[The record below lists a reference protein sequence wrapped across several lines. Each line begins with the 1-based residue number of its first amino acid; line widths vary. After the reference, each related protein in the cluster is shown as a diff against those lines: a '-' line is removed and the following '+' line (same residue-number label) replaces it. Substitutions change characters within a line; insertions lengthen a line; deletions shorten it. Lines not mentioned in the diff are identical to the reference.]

1 MLASA
6 LLPSVYLLASA
17 LLSLGK
23 RAFGVTSDPT
33 TANNQTFDYI
43 IVGGGLAG
51 LTVASRLTEDPSKT
65 ILVIEAGND
74 DRNDPRVF
82 DVLEYGVAFGTSLDW
97 AWPTDQGKI
106 IHSGRTLGG
115 SSSINGAA
123 ITRGIKGQYDAFSKV
138 LSNEE
143 ASLEWNWDSLFSYMK
158 KSEGFNP
165 PDKQQR
171 ADGADY
177 NPAYHGFIGP
187 VQVAYA
193 QGMYSG
199 PAQPAFDEAIR
210 NLSGIARCQDG
221 LGGNDNC
228 VSHVA
233 NSINPKDN
241 GRRSSSAQ
249 AYLTP
254 VENERTNWLT
264 LINNRVTKVLLSGSA
279 PNVRAT
285 GVQFKNSNNTGDTF
299 TVHARKEVIL
309 SAGAIASPQLLQL
322 SGIGDPSVL
331 DPLGIDVRVNLPTVG
346 RNFQTQTRND
356 VASNTQPSF
365 DAGGTGP
372 DHAIAFLN
380 LYELFSEGAG
390 SNGSVTGSDIA
401 RHILTE
407 YPSWAQSQAVNGL
420 NADALTT
427 IFGIQADL
435 IVNHNAPVSEF
446 YFQIGS
452 SGSGVNNTLFDLLQF
467 SRGNITITDTSV
479 FTDPKVTV
487 NWFDVDYD
495 LDVQT
500 AGGRLGRK
508 VLNHKA
514 LASIVTDE
522 YSPGLDVVPDDG
534 NAGTDDAWQS
544 WVHDTFL
551 AVYHEVGSTSM
562 MRRDLGGVVD
572 GKLRVY
578 DTVNLRVVD
587 AGVIPFQVS
596 AHTSETLY
604 GVAEKAADIIRSG
617 V

>member
-1 MLASA
+1 MLVKT
-6 LLPSVYLLASA
+6 LLLSVYLLLLA

-65 ILVIEAGND
+65 VLVIEAGND

-82 DVLEYGVAFGTSLDW
+82 DVLEYGAVFRTPLDW
-97 AWPTDQGKI
+97 AWPTDQGRI
-106 IHSGRTLGG
+106 MHAGRTLGG

-123 ITRGIKGQYDAFSKV
+123 FTRGIKGQYDAFSKV
-138 LSNEE
+138 LSGEE

-171 ADGADY
+171 ADGADFI
-177 NPAYHGFIGP
+177 PTYHGFVGP
-187 VQVAYA
+187 LQVAYA

-199 PAQPAFDEAIR
+199 PAQPAFVDAVR
-210 NLSGIARCQDG
+210 NLSGIARCRDG

-228 VSHVA
+228 VSYIA
-233 NSINPKDN
+233 NSINPKDHDH
-241 GRRSSSAQ
+241 RSSSAQ

-285 GVQFKNSNNTGDTF
+285 GVQFKNSNNTGNTF
-299 TVHARKEVIL
+299 TVHASKEVIL

-331 DPLGIDVRVNLPTVG
+331 NPLGIDVRVNLPTVG
-346 RNFQTQTRND
+346 RNFQDQTIND

-365 DAGGTGP
+365 DTGGTGP
-372 DHAIAFLN
+372 DHAVAFLN
-380 LYELFSEGAG
+380 LYEFFSKSAG
-390 SNGSVTGSDIA
+390 SNGSATGDDIA
-401 RHILTE
+401 RHILTQ

-435 IVNHNAPVSEF
+435 IVNHNAPVCEF
-446 YFQIGS
+446 YFQVGS
-452 SGSGVNNTLFDLLQF
+452 TGGVNDTLLNLLPF

-479 FTDPKVTV
+479 FTNPKVTV
-487 NWFDVDYD
+487 NWFNIDYD

-508 VLNHKA
+508 VLNHTA
-514 LASIVTDE
+514 FASIVTEE

-534 NAGTDDAWQS
+534 NGGTDKEWQS
-544 WVHDTFL
+544 WIHDAFG

-578 DTVNLRVVD
+578 DTVNLRIVD
-587 AGVIPFQVS
+587 AGVIPIQVS

-604 GVAEKAADIIRSG
+604 GVAEKAADIIKSG